1 MTLVKLMMLC
11 VTGMKNSEG
20 KELVDFY
27 DVGKPDEWQKHI
39 NGYNE
44 RRAAA
49 VNKIILQKRDWRQ
62 T

>member
-1 MTLVKLMMLC
+1 MMLC